1 MICADWHPDDERL
14 LARYVDRDMDATLDQ
29 HLAWCRSCTRRLDA
43 MTRDLD
49 RWHHVAADEADALFD
64 EPRMAAQRRGI
75 QQRLGAMPAARVLP
89 FPAPG
94 DTERHAPIARIAAAV
109 LLVAMAG
116 AAVFRVLEM
125 PGRVNSTAL
134 RAAATRNPAPVRVV
148 RETAADATELEDIDL
163 ALVRPRTAVAE
174 LRALDE
180 FTPHVRDIVAQRR

>member
-1 MICADWHPDDERL
+1 
-14 LARYVDRDMDATLDQ
+14 MDATLDQ
-29 HLAWCRSCTRRLDA
+29 HLAWCGSCARRLDA
-43 MTRDLD
+43 MAHDLD
-49 RWHHVAADEADALFD
+49 RWHHVAAEHADALFD

-75 QQRLGAMPAARVLP
+75 QRRLGALPAARVLP

-94 DTERHAPIARIAAAV
+94 TERHAPIARIAAAV

-116 AAVFRVLEM
+116 AAVVRVLEM
-125 PGRVNSTAL
+125 PGRVNTATSI
-134 RAAATRNPAPVRVV
+134 RAAAARSAAPVRVV
-148 RETAADATELEDIDL
+148 RETPADADALEDIDL